1 LFARVNFWIEDL
13 ATNSVRND
21 EACRNDLDDMRRPI
35 NMSLCVLARHITLD
49 VVTSAECATLLNAS
63 ESKALTVRM
72 RNKRRIVSN
81 VLIVSKLAV

>member
-1 LFARVNFWIEDL
+1 L
-13 ATNSVRND
+13 AKSSIRND
-21 EACRNDLDDMRRPI
+21 ETCGKDPGDMRRPI
-35 NMSLCVLARHITLD
+35 DMSLCVLARHITLD